1 MPIQFNGWG
10 PPTYWIIATL
20 AATVLSGKSP
30 RINRLRVWHGAC
42 TLIGSVLGRVAR
54 LGVLLVLLPVP
65 SHSQERA
72 MMTFN
77 TLMKRTKAQLVKE
90 LLDASILGLNIQDP
104 VTKKVL
110 KPLEDY
116 EEWTIDE
123 PIAPK
128 TEKYAR
134 FWSVMGDALDATCK
148 HNKYHK
154 PTWVDYGRG
163 NAALLA
169 KVREQAPSMTEAKL
183 RKALF
188 AMVKTGKAFVNKKGQ
203 MISKAI
209 NDKRPD
215 DMKLTFESQVKV
227 NKGTKSK
234 PRYVV
239 LNHRDEWMKK
249 HQSFAG

>member
-104 VTKKVL
+104 VTQEEYEPLGVL
-110 KPLEDY
+110 KSLP
-116 EEWTIDE
+116 IDTSTT
-123 PIAPK
+123 
-128 TEKYAR
+128 TEKHAR

-148 HNKYHK
+148 HNKYHQ

-188 AMVKTGKAFVNKKGQ
+188 AMVKTGKAFVNMKGK